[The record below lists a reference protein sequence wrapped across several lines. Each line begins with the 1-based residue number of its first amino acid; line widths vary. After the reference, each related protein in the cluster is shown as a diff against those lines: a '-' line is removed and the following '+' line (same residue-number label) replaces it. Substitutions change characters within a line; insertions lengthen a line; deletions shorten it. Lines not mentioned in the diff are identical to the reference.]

1 MDTTRF
7 TEAREIESRSPVG
20 LVIFILA
27 ALSVFAL
34 ALAPH
39 RIGVGF

>member
-7 TEAREIESRSPVG
+7 TEAREIEPRSPIE
-20 LVIFILA
+20 LIIFVLA
-27 ALSVFAL
+27 TLSVFAL